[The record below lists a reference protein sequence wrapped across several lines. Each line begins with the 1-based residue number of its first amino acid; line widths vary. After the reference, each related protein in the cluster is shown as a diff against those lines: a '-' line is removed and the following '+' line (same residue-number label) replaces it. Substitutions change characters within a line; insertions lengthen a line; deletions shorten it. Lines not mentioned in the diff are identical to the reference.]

1 MCSTL
6 LLAEE
11 LLADIATPRPLWG
24 LLEGRLEA
32 VHVVSPVAVVAKQQL
47 VVVLGGAAE
56 GAALALDALPG
67 IPLDRDDHV
76 LCELETR
83 RVA

>member
-1 MCSTL
+1 M
-6 LLAEE
+6 
-11 LLADIATPRPLWG
+11 
-24 LLEGRLEA
+24 
-32 VHVVSPVAVVAKQQL
+32 VSPVAVVAKQQL
-47 VVVLGGAAE
+47 VVVLGGAAK
-56 GAALALDALPG
+56 GAALAFDALPG